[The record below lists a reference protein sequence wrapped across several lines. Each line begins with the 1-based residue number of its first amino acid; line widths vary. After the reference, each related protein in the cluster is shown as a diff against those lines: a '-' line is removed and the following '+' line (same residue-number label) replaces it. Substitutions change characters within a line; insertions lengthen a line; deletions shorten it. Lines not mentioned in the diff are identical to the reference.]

1 MISGVVGLLV
11 VILVTISVG
20 HAHIDLDKVVAI
32 AERAQLLPLALSLV
46 VMSIAFLF
54 LGMRWATLFP
64 APHKPPGTGL
74 AVILCAGLLLNS
86 ALPGPVGEFGSAWF
100 AHKRY
105 KTPLG
110 MSLAAG
116 LGARII
122 GMIMAALAA
131 LACWIWARPPVP
143 AAYATPI
150 EATAILVGL
159 MGFGLVAVLIRPQIM
174 ARVSKLTVAKIPRL
188 QRLHTIVV
196 EAADAL
202 QSIGAAGP
210 GALIRCVLWS
220 GLAHGFVLMGI
231 GMAAHS
237 LGADP
242 SLSGLLFTYATTTA
256 AVIVMFAL
264 PGSQVG
270 WDAIFL
276 ALLTTTAGLAMPD
289 ALAVAIVVR
298 VQQLF
303 IMAAG
308 AVALT
313 WLSRSEPKL
322 TV

>member
-1 MISGVVGLLV
+1 MISGVLGLV
-11 VILVTISVG
+11 VVVVVTVSVG
-20 HAHIDLDKVVAI
+20 HAHIDLDAVLAI
-32 AERAQLLPLALSLV
+32 AGRAQLLPLALSLV
-46 VMSIAFLF
+46 VMSMAFLF
-54 LGMRWATLFP
+54 LGMRWASLFP

-105 KTPLG
+105 RTPLG

-116 LGARII
+116 LGSRII

-131 LACWIWARPPVP
+131 LGCWVWARPPVP
-143 AAYATPI
+143 PAYATPI

-159 MGFGLVAVLIRPQIM
+159 MGLGLAAVLIRPQIM
-174 ARVSKLTVAKIPRL
+174 AHVSKLTVGKIPKL
-188 QRLHTIVV
+188 QRLHTTVV

-220 GLAHGFVLMGI
+220 GLAHGFVLLGI

-242 SLSGLLFTYATTTA
+242 SYAGLLFTYATTTA
-256 AVIVMFAL
+256 AVVVMFAL

-289 ALAVAIVVR
+289 ALAVAVVVR

-308 AVALT
+308 AAALT
-313 WLSRSEPKL
+313 WLSRSEAKP

>member
-11 VILVTISVG
+11 VVLVTISVG
-20 HAHIDLDKVVAI
+20 HAHIDLDKLIAI

-54 LGMRWATLFP
+54 LGMRWASLFP

-150 EATAILVGL
+150 EATAIVVGL
-159 MGFGLVAVLIRPQIM
+159 MGLGLVAVLIRPQIM
-174 ARVSKLTVAKIPRL
+174 AQVSKLTVAKIPRL
-188 QRLHTIVV
+188 QRLHTIVL

-210 GALIRCVLWS
+210 GALIRCVFWS

-313 WLSRSEPKL
+313 WLSRSEPKP